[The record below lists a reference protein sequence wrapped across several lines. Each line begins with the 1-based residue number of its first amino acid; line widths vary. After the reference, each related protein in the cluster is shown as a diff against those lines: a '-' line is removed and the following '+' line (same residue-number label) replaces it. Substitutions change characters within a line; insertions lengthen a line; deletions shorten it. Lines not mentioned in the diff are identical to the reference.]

1 MSGAPPPGDTVL
13 PPTGITDAVALPE
26 HPDSSP
32 AADAVTETEP
42 AADASSRRFHIPG
55 IRGFNRHLLAVRIVL
70 NALLIMAVMYTV
82 ALTSSLLIPLVLA
95 AFLGLGLNP
104 VVAAASRLYIPRTVA
119 ALLVMLALGSSV
131 AAGVTLLAPP
141 AAAWLQRAP
150 AAIRHVA
157 PKLKPMTE
165 QINAASRATQSLVNG
180 RGTTPPAAATHRA
193 GLFTAWDVL
202 QMTPRVLAN
211 VLTVALLVFFFLI
224 YGDALLRRLV
234 EISPTFEHKRH
245 NVAIVRGIQ
254 SEVSRYLLTTVV
266 INATLGALTAAWLW
280 WMEVPDPLLW
290 GGVAAIVNFVPYVGA
305 ITTTLLL
312 AMVGLLHFHD
322 PLEGLLPAFGFACL
336 TATEGNLITPMILG
350 RSMRLSPV
358 AILIWLLVWGWL
370 WGIPGALL
378 AVPMLT
384 SVKLIT
390 ARLRGWSWFAQM
402 VER

>member
-1 MSGAPPPGDTVL
+1 MSVAPPTGETVL

-26 HPDSSP
+26 HP
-32 AADAVTETEP
+32 EP
-42 AADASSRRFHIPG
+42 ATAAVAEAGPAIEASSRRFHIPG

-104 VVAAASRLYIPRTVA
+104 VVAAASRLYIPRSVA
-119 ALLVMLALGSSV
+119 ALLVMLALGG
-131 AAGVTLLAPP
+131 ALGAGVTLLAPP

-180 RGTTPPAAATHRA
+180 RGGTSSSAATAHRA

-245 NVAIVRGIQ
+245 TVAIVRGIQ
-254 SEVSRYLLTTVV
+254 GEVSRYLLTTVL
-266 INATLGALTAAWLW
+266 INTTLGALTAAWLW

-312 AMVGLLHFHD
+312 AMVGLLHFQD
-322 PLEGLLPAFGFACL
+322 PLEGLLPALGFACL

-390 ARLRGWSWFAQM
+390 ERLRGWSWFAQM
-402 VER
+402 VQR

>member
-1 MSGAPPPGDTVL
+1 MSTDVSAEPL
-13 PPTGITDAVALPE
+13 PATPDDVVAE
-26 HPDSSP
+26 VDSP
-32 AADAVTETEP
+32 R
-42 AADASSRRFHIPG
+42 RRFHVPG
-55 IRGFNRHLLAVRIVL
+55 IRRFNRHLLALRLVL
-70 NALLIMAVMYTV
+70 NALLILAVLYTV

-104 VVAAASRLYIPRTVA
+104 IVAAAGRLYIPRAVA
-119 ALLVMLALGSSV
+119 ALVVMLALGGGL
-131 AAGVTLLAPP
+131 AAGVNLLAPP

-165 QINAASRATQSLVNG
+165 QINAAASATQSLVGG
-180 RGTTPPAAATHRA
+180 RTSSAATAHKEN
-193 GLFTAWDVL
+193 LFTAWDVL

-234 EISPTFEHKRH
+234 EISPTFEYKRH

-254 SEVSRYLLTTVV
+254 SEVSRYLLTTVS
-266 INATLGALTAAWLW
+266 INATLGAITAAWLG
-280 WMEVPDPLLW
+280 WMGVPDPLLW
-290 GGVAAIVNFVPYVGA
+290 GGLAAIVNFVPYVGA
-305 ITTTLLL
+305 ITMTLLL
-312 AMVGLLHFHD
+312 SVVGLLHFHD
-322 PLEGLLPAFGFACL
+322 PLQGLLPALGFACL

-358 AILIWLLVWGWL
+358 AILLWLLIWGWL

-384 SVKLIT
+384 SAKIIT
-390 ARLRGWSWFAQM
+390 ERLRGWSWFAQM
-402 VER
+402 VQR